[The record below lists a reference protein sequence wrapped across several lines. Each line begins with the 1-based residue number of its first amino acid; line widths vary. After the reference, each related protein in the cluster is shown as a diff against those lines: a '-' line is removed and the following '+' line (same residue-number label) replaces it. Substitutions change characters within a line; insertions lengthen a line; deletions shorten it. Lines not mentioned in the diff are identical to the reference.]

1 MPAAP
6 DTAPCASQPGRGSRG
21 RGARLARSG
30 EGKWGR
36 RGDCP
41 LWPGVLWHP
50 SGCETSWRAK
60 RQPLALSWHKL
71 PISAETKAIPPIGSQ
86 EGLKG
91 RGASSLGRQSPHVV
105 FCLAHSLCP
114 EEPGLQTTAVVSM
127 GSRDHQ
133 FNLTE
138 ILSQNYSVEGECEEP
153 SRCSDKPKE
162 ELEKDFISQ
171 SSNMPFDELL
181 ALYGYEASEQESEG
195 GNMTPNLL
203 DMPLDMQQIVKDL
216 FSGKEEMQPSADDL
230 TPTMTSHEACDLFPN
245 QCGSRFLA
253 DKVKLPG
260 SSASSDT
267 EEGSLPA
274 NKCKKEIMVG
284 PQFQAD
290 LSSLHLNWPWEKS
303 AWGLRLG
310 THFWRAVVQLDSA
323 QFSMN
328 SRESHCRLVLG
339 SYVLT
344 EFLTHDLWESLT
356 FSAFEPERE
365 LA

>member
-1 MPAAP
+1 MAIGVWLPHQ
-6 DTAPCASQPGRGSRG
+6 CMLLFSFIRLQQGSG
-21 RGARLARSG
+21 QRSVCG
-30 EGKWGR
+30 QFS
-36 RGDCP
+36 
-41 LWPGVLWHP
+41 VSHN
-50 SGCETSWRAK
+50 
-60 RQPLALSWHKL
+60 
-71 PISAETKAIPPIGSQ
+71 
-86 EGLKG
+86 
-91 RGASSLGRQSPHVV
+91 ASSLGRQSPHVV
-105 FCLAHSLCP
+105 FCLAHNLCP

-138 ILSQNYSVEGECEEP
+138 ILSQNYRIEEECEEA

-162 ELEKDFISQ
+162 ELENT
-171 SSNMPFDELL
+171 SSPRYFGESSDMPFAEQL
-181 ALYGYEASEQESEG
+181 ALYGYEASDPISEQESEG
-195 GNMTPNLL
+195 GDMTPNLL
-203 DMPLDMQQIVKDL
+203 DMTLDMEQILKDL
-216 FSGKEEMQPSADDL
+216 LSGKEEETQPSADDL

-274 NKCKKEIMVG
+274 NKCKKEIMVE

-310 THFWRAVVQLDSA
+310 THFCRAVVQLDGRS
-323 QFSMN
+323 
-328 SRESHCRLVLG
+328 LG
-339 SYVLT
+339 SLRGPG
-344 EFLTHDLWESLT
+344 W
-356 FSAFEPERE
+356 
-365 LA
+365 